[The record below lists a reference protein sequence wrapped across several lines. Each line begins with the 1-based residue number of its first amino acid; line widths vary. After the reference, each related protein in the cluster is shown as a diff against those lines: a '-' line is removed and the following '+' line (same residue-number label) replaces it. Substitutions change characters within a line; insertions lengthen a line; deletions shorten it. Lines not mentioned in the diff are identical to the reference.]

1 MSGRDTLTVA
11 RYDLRNAR
19 RSRILWGVI
28 AVYVG
33 FIGLL
38 FYASSTSPSP
48 RLRQTLFGAVFLT
61 AVLLPLVAIAG
72 SYLAI
77 AGERES
83 NTVRFLLSQP
93 TRRRSVVLGKVLS
106 RGVMVVGAFLLAI
119 VVGVG
124 IVLLTYPSPDLS
136 VLVGFTGLT
145 LLLIAAYTAVAI
157 AVSAA
162 SATRSRAI
170 AGAIAFYFV
179 TDVFAV
185 IQGLGLETLLRS
197 VLGDFLGLDLTN
209 RFYEFTVA
217 LLSPAQSYILATL
230 QTLGRDEITIVQV
243 AGDVP
248 AYLQPPALAV
258 VLLGWVGLAV
268 TVALLAFD
276 RTEIA

>member
-1 MSGRDTLTVA
+1 
-11 RYDLRNAR
+11 
-19 RSRILWGVI
+19 
-28 AVYVG
+28 
-33 FIGLL
+33 
-38 FYASSTSPSP
+38 
-48 RLRQTLFGAVFLT
+48 
-61 AVLLPLVAIAG
+61 
-72 SYLAI
+72 
-77 AGERES
+77 
-83 NTVRFLLSQP
+83 
-93 TRRRSVVLGKVLS
+93 
-106 RGVMVVGAFLLAI
+106 MVVGAFLLAI